1 MDMRDLFYIGSNIL
15 DEVTDAVVTGDYSGL
30 SESLRQMNEEMQKSA
45 ARVREEQERYRQQ
58 YQEQMQRRQ
67 AEYAKYRAANA
78 QAAGQKQYQYT
89 APKPVNVRGPI
100 ATPFMQQQIS
110 RYSGAGR
117 MVGGT
122 LLLIPSIILFFSFLI
137 AGIANPG
144 GFLVAAG
151 VFAAV
156 SAYLAWQI
164 RNGKKRKNRVDLYYK
179 YGNIIGNKEFFK
191 FRDLAQKSGRSTEQ
205 VKRDI
210 KDMMADDMLPQA
222 KIDAADSTVMLT
234 PQVYRNYLDAEK
246 GRLERE
252 ERERR
257 EKEALRKAGYSE
269 EVEAIVKEGENYL
282 AMVRQANDEIPGDEM
297 TDKLLKLENIMDRI
311 FAQVKKEPKS
321 AQNLRRFMNYY
332 LPTTQKL
339 LDAYVE
345 LDKQQEDVSN
355 VANTKREIESAMDT
369 INEAFENLLDSLF
382 EEVAWDVSSDISA
395 MRTMMAQDGLT
406 PDEIA
411 QASAREAASAAKET
425 AQKVKETVQETA
437 EEEAPAVVEGQGMTL
452 TFGGGAQAQAAPE
465 EKQSF

>member
-78 QAAGQKQYQYT
+78 QAAGQQQYQYT
-89 APKPVNVRGPI
+89 APKPVSARGPV
-100 ATPFMQQQIS
+100 ATPFMQQPIS

-144 GFLVAAG
+144 GFLIAAG

-179 YGNIIGNKEFFK
+179 YGNLLGNKEFFK

-205 VKRDI
+205 VKKDI

-257 EKEALRKAGYSE
+257 EKEALRKSGYSE
-269 EVEAIVKEGENYL
+269 EVESILKEGENYL
-282 AMVRQANDEIPGDEM
+282 TMVRQANDKIPGDEM

-311 FAQVKKEPKS
+311 FTQVKKEPKS

-345 LDKQQEDVSN
+345 LDKQQEDVAN
-355 VANTKREIESAMDT
+355 VTNTKREIESAMDT

-411 QASAREAASAAKET
+411 QASARKAAPAAEEA
-425 AQKVKETVQETA
+425 VQEVA
-437 EEEAPAVVEGQGMTL
+437 EDEAPAVVEGQGMTL
-452 TFGGGAQAQAAPE
+452 TFGGGAQAQMAPE